1 LKKICKTCE
10 KEYTTNN
17 KHRTECIQ
25 CRKIEVPCGLKKVVN
40 GGEKSISKKELLKR
54 KGGK

>member
-1 LKKICKTCE
+1 
-10 KEYTTNN
+10 
-17 KHRTECIQ
+17 
-25 CRKIEVPCGLKKVVN
+25 VPCGLKKVVN